1 MRYGMKTGLAGA
13 ALCALAA
20 ANPAAAQTADP
31 SPAALA
37 LAHQLVAK
45 VEPNPQQTIA
55 AMSGP
60 MVGMIQQMGV
70 QQPDRAQAVVQE
82 AVMPVLSE
90 HINSLIDQSAKNY
103 AQVLT
108 EDDLKA
114 TIAFYDTKAGQDM
127 IRAQPTL
134 AQLRVQGLTEWMGTL
149 QPEIQTK
156 IAAMVKQHGWDKG

>member
-1 MRYGMKTGLAGA
+1 MRYALKAGLAGTA
-13 ALCALAA
+13 FYALAA
-20 ANPAAAQTADP
+20 AGPAAAQTAP

-37 LAHQLVAK
+37 LARQLVAK
-45 VEPNPQQTIA
+45 VEPDPQQTVA

-90 HINSLIDQSAKNY
+90 HMDSLIDQSARNY

-134 AQLRVQGLTEWMGTL
+134 ARLRVQGVTEWMGTL
-149 QPEIQTK
+149 QPEIQTR
-156 IAAMVKQHGWDKG
+156 IAAMMKQHGWDKG